1 MRIAL
6 GQDELS
12 PFEQAWYGG
21 GEGAYA
27 QPAVMP
33 STTSPIT
40 SGGAGVTGSILD
52 TIIQTGS
59 QLIKGVTSPD
69 MVKAAMNKFV
79 FGAQP
84 STLLPGQPGYV
95 APVPER
101 QWIAG
106 VPNLY
111 VMLGGAAILFFV
123 LKGRK

>member
-21 GEGAYA
+21 GESEW
-27 QPAVMP
+27 QRPAVMP

-59 QLIKGVTSPD
+59 QLISGITSPD
-69 MVKAAMNKFV
+69 MVKSAMNKFV
-79 FGAQP
+79 FGKPA
-84 STLLPGQPGYV
+84 TPGYA
-95 APVPER
+95 APPPEQ

-106 VPNLY
+106 VSNLY
-111 VMLGGAAILFFV
+111 VMLGGAAILFLV